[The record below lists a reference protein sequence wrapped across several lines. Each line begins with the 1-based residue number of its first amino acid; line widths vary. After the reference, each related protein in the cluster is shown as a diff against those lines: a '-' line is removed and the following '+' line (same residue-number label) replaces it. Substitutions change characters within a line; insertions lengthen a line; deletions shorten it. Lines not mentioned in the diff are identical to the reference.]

1 MKDTITKIITKEV
14 DFKEDLKLNPLTTI
28 TVERKDSILT
38 AILDLRN
45 SQVLF
50 VEEKK
55 EYRNK
60 YKNVTSGALTT
71 LTAAAFCAAEARSY
85 SSTPRFVFAF
95 CSIVIVLSISMIEN
109 PA

>member
-60 YKNVTSGALTT
+60 YKNWFQRLLKFDWKKDVIRNYQIYNSNELINVTETRVVEL
-71 LTAAAFCAAEARSY
+71 
-85 SSTPRFVFAF
+85 
-95 CSIVIVLSISMIEN
+95 MD
-109 PA
+109 

>member
-60 YKNVTSGALTT
+60 YKNGFWRFLHFDWKKDRIRKYQIYNSNDLIKVTDT
-71 LTAAAFCAAEARSY
+71 R
-85 SSTPRFVFAF
+85 
-95 CSIVIVLSISMIEN
+95 IVEVTE
-109 PA
+109 